1 MTCAEASRDA
11 RALSDRYEL
20 DVYGKRGPTLVRGRG
35 ARLWDDQG
43 REYIDCMSGHGAL
56 NLGHG
61 NPRLL
66 EALEAQAKELLCA
79 TGAFYHPER
88 ARLMKRLVGLAPKS
102 LTRVFFCNSGTESV
116 EAAIK
121 FARAATGRSGIV
133 SFKRSFHGRTYGSL
147 SASFQP
153 KHHDTF
159 APLVPGVR
167 FLPFNAKDAL
177 DRGLTDDAGLVLV
190 ELVQGEGGVYVAE
203 PSFVEALARLCR
215 QRGILLA
222 IDEVQT
228 GFGRTGRL
236 FACGHY
242 GVEPDLMCLAKSI
255 AGGLPMGAVLASD
268 RIQIPVGAHG
278 STLGGNPLACAVANR
293 VLDCLLDDGL
303 PEQALA
309 KGTAWLERLR
319 RIEAPVIEEVRG
331 LGLMVGVQLRTRVAP
346 ILAALARS
354 GVLALAAGPKVLRLL
369 PPLIIEASDLERA
382 AEAIEEVLRAC
393 PASDAEEEHHP
404 AGTSRLQ
411 TKVWGRSE
419 I

>member
-1 MTCAEASRDA
+1 MDA

-20 DVYGKRGPTLVRGRG
+20 DVYGKRGPTLVRGAG

-43 REYIDCMSGHGAL
+43 REYLDCMSGHGAL

-66 EALEAQAKELLCA
+66 EALAAQANELLCA

-102 LTRVFFCNSGTESV
+102 LSRVFLCNSGTESV

-121 FARAATGRSGIV
+121 FARAATGRSGVV

-153 KHHDTF
+153 KHHEMF

-167 FLPFNAKDAL
+167 FLPFNAPEAL
-177 DRGLTDDAGLVLV
+177 DRELTEDAAVVLV
-190 ELVQGEGGVYVAE
+190 ELVQGEGGVHLAE
-203 PSFVEALARLCR
+203 PSFIEILARLCR

-222 IDEVQT
+222 VDEVQT

-236 FACGHY
+236 FASAHY

-255 AGGLPMGAVLASD
+255 AGGLPLGAVLVSD
-268 RIQIPVGAHG
+268 RIRIPVGAHG

-293 VLDCLLDDGL
+293 VLDCLLDEGL
-303 PEQALA
+303 PEKALA
-309 KGTAWLERLR
+309 KGNAWLERLR
-319 RIEAPVIEEVRG
+319 RIDAPVIDEVRG
-331 LGLMVGVQLRTRVAP
+331 LGLMVGIQLRTRVAP
-346 ILAALARS
+346 VLAALARS

-369 PPLIIEASDLERA
+369 PPLIIEPADLDRVA
-382 AEAIEEVLRAC
+382 LVLEEVLGATF
-393 PASDAEEEHHP
+393 PETEEEPRP
-404 AGTSRLQ
+404 AGPSKLQ
-411 TKVWGRSE
+411 TKLWSRSE
-419 I
+419 ES